1 MRKHWKYICIR
12 ENICIREIKYKQQ
25 GSKFKFSHIYKTAIK
40 MYSNPIN
47 VQHGVDVVQWLSLIW
62 LCNPMDC
69 SMSGFPVLHYLLEF
83 VQTHVHWV
91 SDALPISSCHS
102 FFFLPS
108 IFPSIKVFSNELAPL
123 IRWPKYNGIIGYQSG
138 KCYTWIMNL
147 KNQAS
152 KMQRVGA
159 RYPRNSQ
166 WEKSKIIH
174 VVTDYTSVWTLAYFN
189 IDIDGYTDTLHDLD
203 MCIYPS

>member
-1 MRKHWKYICIR
+1 MKQAHSKSRGKVLDINLLENKWRLRIKPKRTTRKHWIIIDNSQKLDYC
-12 ENICIREIKYKQQ
+12 CCSVTKSYP
-25 GSKFKFSHIYKTAIK
+25 T
-40 MYSNPIN
+40 
-47 VQHGVDVVQWLSLIW
+47 
-62 LCNPMDC
+62 LCDPKDC
-69 SMSGFPVLHYLLEF
+69 NTPGFPVFQYLLEF
-83 VQTHVHWV
+83 VQTHVRWV
-91 SDALPISSCHS
+91 SDAIPISSSHS
-102 FFFLPS
+102 LFFLPS

-166 WEKSKIIH
+166 WEKSKSIH